1 MYISPFVCGFVLGNA
16 SGMAFLIALLLV
28 LTREVK
34 SKKR

>member
-1 MYISPFVCGFVLGNA
+1 MYISPFVLGNA